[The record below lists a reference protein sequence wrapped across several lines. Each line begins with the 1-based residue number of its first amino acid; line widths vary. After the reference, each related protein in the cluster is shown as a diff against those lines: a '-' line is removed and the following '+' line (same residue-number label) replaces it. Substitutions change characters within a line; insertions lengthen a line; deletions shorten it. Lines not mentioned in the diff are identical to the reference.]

1 MAVLV
6 GEIVRGDD
14 FADQSLSARVLD
26 RRSVVWRPQ
35 LGREAGGSLGRA
47 RRTVRFGFGSMGWVL
62 RRARPGVSRADG
74 CSGSGSGAAEWSG
87 SAGRCVMDPC
97 GGRGRPFP
105 GADGRSSCEV
115 EPVSRPAPCRLREH
129 GLGSRSGSA
138 GRVEGGWMLWKRKW
152 RDRCGGFGA
161 SGRGDRSWGRFP
173 GPGVRCLRSRPTF
186 GGLAT
191 TTRSRYELT
200 MSSPLRG
207 LPRVGFGSMGW
218 GRGRAR
224 PGVSR
229 ADGCSGSASARP
241 LRRAWP
247 FWSGKSFVGTTSPTS
262 R

>member
-1 MAVLV
+1 M
-6 GEIVRGDD
+6 
-14 FADQSLSARVLD
+14 
-26 RRSVVWRPQ
+26 
-35 LGREAGGSLGRA
+35 
-47 RRTVRFGFGSMGWVL
+47 T
-62 RRARPGVSRADG
+62 
-74 CSGSGSGAAEWSG
+74 
-87 SAGRCVMDPC
+87 
-97 GGRGRPFP
+97 
-105 GADGRSSCEV
+105 
-115 EPVSRPAPCRLREH
+115 
-129 GLGSRSGSA
+129 SGSA

-247 FWSGKSFVGTTSPTS
+247 FWSGKSFVGTISPTRRAVFAFSTDVRSSGDHNSVEIRAREAEPVDRRTLPCVTGPSGGRGYLPS
-262 R
+262 RWDRGRARLGRCG